1 MSYLGRQPL
10 VGNYQVLDAIV
21 ATTTDT
27 YALTKDTVAVFPQT
41 PSNCI
46 VSLNGVIQAPVSS
59 YTISGSNIVFDSA
72 LTGSDSIDFITVL
85 GDVLSIGTPTD
96 GTVTTAKLVDS
107 SVTTA
112 KLNDGSVS
120 LAKLTA
126 TGTKDATTFLRGDN
140 SFQAVP
146 AGGITEAD
154 MFRLTVTITA
164 NVDPIA
170 ANLERVDDATFAK
183 IGTGVTNSS
192 GIFSFATTGLYL
204 ITTRISGQPVSNDN
218 IILTTFGTA
227 DNGSSY
233 DTLAQNVIGAD
244 TNAVITG
251 TNSTFFNCTNVSTH
265 KVKFAAES
273 LDAGSEMAGDT
284 NSNGTTFQFIRL
296 GDSQ

>member
-1 MSYLGRQPL
+1 MPFIGNKPASVPL
-10 VGNYQVLDAIV
+10 
-21 ATTTDT
+21 T
-27 YALTKDTVAVFPQT
+27 
-41 PSNCI
+41 
-46 VSLNGVIQAPVSS
+46 
-59 YTISGSNIVFDSA
+59 SA
-72 LTGSDSIDFITVL
+72 DIADSIITSAKIV
-85 GDVLSIGTPTD
+85 D
-96 GTVTTAKLVDS
+96 GTIALVDLS
-107 SVTTA
+107 
-112 KLNDGSVS
+112 
-120 LAKLTA
+120 A
-126 TGTKDATTFLRGDN
+126 TGTQDATTFLRGDN

-164 NVDPIA
+164 NVDPIS

-204 ITTRISGQPVSNDN
+204 ITTRISGQPVANDN
-218 IILTTFGTA
+218 LILTTFGTA

-284 NSNGTTFQFIRL
+284 NSNSTTFQFIRL